1 MTHEAY
7 PAASRP
13 ATPRPGPFL
22 RWFLRV
28 PPFLYRLGL
37 AGPLGPR
44 LLLLTTTGRRTGRRR
59 TCGLNYA
66 RDGSTVYV
74 VSGFGM
80 TGWYRN
86 LLADPRVEVRIGR
99 ECRTGIARPVTDQDE
114 RRRASRA
121 LAATGSHQ
129 GPPRWLRG
137 GLRRIGLDYDAEVS
151 RLEDPELDLPTIAIA
166 LTPNA

>member
-1 MTHEAY
+1 MTDEAY
-7 PAASRP
+7 QATRTPAA
-13 ATPRPGPFL
+13 PRPGPLL

-37 AGPLGPR
+37 AGLLGPR

-74 VSGFGM
+74 VSGYGM

-99 ECRTGIARPVTDQDE
+99 DRWVGLARPVTGRDE
-114 RRRASRA
+114 RRHA
-121 LAATGSHQ
+121 LRSLATTGSHQ

-137 GLRRIGLDYDAEVS
+137 LVRRIGLDYDAEVR

-166 LTPNA
+166 LTPSP

>member
-1 MTHEAY
+1 VTGEAH
-7 PAASRP
+7 PAALRP
-13 ATPRPGPFL
+13 AARPGPLL

-37 AGPLGPR
+37 SGPLGPR
-44 LLLLTTTGRRTGRRR
+44 LLILTTTGRRTGRRR

-74 VSGFGM
+74 VSGYGM

-86 LLADPRVEVRIGR
+86 LLADARVEVRIGGER
-99 ECRTGIARPVTDQDE
+99 RTGIARPVTDRDE
-114 RRRASRA
+114 RRRAFRA

-129 GPPRWLRG
+129 GPPHWLRG
-137 GLRRIGLDYDAEVS
+137 LLRRIGLDYDAEVR
-151 RLEDPELDLPTIAIA
+151 RLEDPGLELPTIAIA
-166 LTPNA
+166 LTPSP